1 MENVK
6 VIQERENPLF
16 SRKEIILE
24 IKKETI
30 PNQKEIKA
38 VVSEKY
44 SSSPDKIKI
53 RKIKTKFG
61 SKSFTVDVFVY
72 NSANEKTDIELKKKR
87 DEVTSRPMEK
97 PVETKVEVN
106 GGKTEQNG

>member
-30 PNQKEIKA
+30 PNQKEIKLMISKTRA
-38 VVSEKY
+38 SRISHFKTVLDKVACYVVSLL
-44 SSSPDKIKI
+44 SCFKIFNI
-53 RKIKTKFG
+53 TINNAFN
-61 SKSFTVDVFVY
+61 Y
-72 NSANEKTDIELKKKR
+72 NYKL
-87 DEVTSRPMEK
+87 
-97 PVETKVEVN
+97 
-106 GGKTEQNG
+106 